1 MIFKSNNTNLNFVN
15 GVAFLTFPNLS
26 ELDFVKH
33 AFSTRIGG
41 VSDNEFNSMN
51 LAFGRGDS
59 DENVRKNYKLMCDAV
74 GLDYSTLVS
83 SAQDHHTFVRKVTS
97 ADCGIGIESPK
108 DMLSVDG
115 LMTNEPNVTL
125 VTHYADC
132 TPLLFADPEKHVI
145 ATSHAGW
152 RGTASRMGQVT
163 VERMTEEYGCDP
175 EDIIAVVGPAI
186 GGCCYEVDT
195 PVYEKFASMIDL
207 RPAYFTKS
215 LGRGKHI
222 VDLKEV
228 NRRTLLSAG
237 LLPENILV
245 SDLCTKCNSDLLF
258 SHRATNGK
266 RGGLSAFISM
276 TE

>member
-1 MIFKSNNTNLNFVN
+1 
-15 GVAFLTFPNLS
+15 
-26 ELDFVKH
+26 
-33 AFSTRIGG
+33 
-41 VSDNEFNSMN
+41 
-51 LAFGRGDS
+51 
-59 DENVRKNYKLMCDAV
+59 
-74 GLDYSTLVS
+74 
-83 SAQDHHTFVRKVTS
+83 
-97 ADCGIGIESPK
+97 
-108 DMLSVDG
+108 
-115 LMTNEPNVTL
+115 
-125 VTHYADC
+125 
-132 TPLLFADPEKHVI
+132 
-145 ATSHAGW
+145 
-152 RGTASRMGQVT
+152 MGQVT